1 VSPRPPYLV
10 VLASLV
16 GALEA
21 GNEEEAASYG
31 EALSRLVE
39 TKPYLTGEALKEAL
53 ALQAKAEA
61 LATARL
67 AQVGREL
74 ELGSAAT
81 RAARAYGDQR

>member
-1 VSPRPPYLV
+1 MSSRPPYLV

-39 TKPYLTGEALKEAL
+39 TNPHLTGEALKEAL